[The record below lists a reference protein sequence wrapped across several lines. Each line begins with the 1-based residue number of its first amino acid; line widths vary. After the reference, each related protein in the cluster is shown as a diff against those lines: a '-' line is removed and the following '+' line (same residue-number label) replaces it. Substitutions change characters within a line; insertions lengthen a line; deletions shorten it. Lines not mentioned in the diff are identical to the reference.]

1 MSNDRATPPEISH
14 GSPESF
20 GWQRRPDLDTPA
32 GLAYEK
38 PTGDLMLF
46 PRNGPKPALAKLNK
60 PLSLRDYPKA

>member
-1 MSNDRATPPEISH
+1 MSNDRATPPKITT

-38 PTGDLMLF
+38 PTGCILLF
-46 PRNGPKPALAKLNK
+46 ERGRAPALARLKK
-60 PLSLRDYPKA
+60 PSLRDYKA